1 MDFIW
6 SLFSERPT
14 YRHYARVDNTGICR
28 AFKQCSQPPVGQEW
42 VEVAEQN
49 LSWLNQ
55 PLPFNAR
62 LIRQAGQPAARHLR
76 MA

>member
-6 SLFSERPT
+6 SLFSSRPK
-14 YRHYARVDNTGICR
+14 YRHYARIDQIGICR
-28 AFKQCSQPPVGQEW
+28 AFKQCSQPPVGQGW

-55 PLPFNAR
+55 PLPLTAR
-62 LIRQAGQPAARHLR
+62 LVRRSGQPAARQLR